1 MIVYGD
7 LLFLINF
14 SMDFLCFYFTCLL
27 LHKKLPTLRACISSA
42 VGGVYSVAALFL
54 VLDRPLALALD
65 VLVMVLM
72 CLAVLSERGLT
83 PARFF
88 LACVLYFIVSAT
100 LGGVMTALF
109 SFFNGAGLSDIGNA
123 SGSVANGGGEGID
136 AWIFA
141 LLAVCASVLTLCGG
155 RIFRSA
161 SHERTVTLE
170 IGGNGRAATLRALVD
185 SGNLACEPISGK
197 SIIFAN
203 IGSCREL
210 VPTELFD
217 AISGGETPESLLAVL
232 GVRLVPSSGIGGR
245 VLLPALRFPELYV
258 RTGRRKKRLDAYVAL
273 VPDGTFCD
281 CDAII
286 SDGLLV

>member
-42 VGGVYSVAALFL
+42 AGGAYSVAALFF
-54 VLDRPLALALD
+54 VLDRPLAIALD

-72 CLAVLSERGLT
+72 CLAVLAERGLT
-83 PARFF
+83 PARFL

-109 SFFNGAGLSDIGNA
+109 SFFNGAGLSDIGNVSDGA
-123 SGSVANGGGEGID
+123 VGGGEGID

-161 SHERTVTLE
+161 SHARTVTLE
-170 IGGNGRAATLRALVD
+170 IRGNGGVATLRALVD
-185 SGNLACEPISGK
+185 SGNLACEPISGR
-197 SIIFAN
+197 SVIFATV
-203 IGSCREL
+203 GSCREI
-210 VPTELFD
+210 VPMELYE
-217 AISGGETPESLLAVL
+217 AMSEGAAPESLPAVL

-258 RTGRRKKRLDAYVAL
+258 HTGRRKKCIDAYVAF
-273 VPDGTFCD
+273 VPDGTFCEH
-281 CDAII
+281 DAII

>member
-42 VGGVYSVAALFL
+42 AGGAYSVAALFI
-54 VLDRPLALALD
+54 VLDRPLALAID

-72 CLAVLSERGLT
+72 CLAVLLERGLT

-109 SFFNGAGLSDIGNA
+109 SFFNSAGLSDIGNI
-123 SGSVANGGGEGID
+123 SGGGGGEGID

-155 RIFRSA
+155 RVFRSA
-161 SHERTVTLE
+161 SHTHTVTLE
-170 IGGNGRAATLRALVD
+170 IRGNGRATTLRALVD
-185 SGNLACEPISGK
+185 SGNLACEPISGR
-197 SIIFAN
+197 SIIFAAV
-203 IGSCREL
+203 GSCREV
-210 VPTELFD
+210 VPTELYD
-217 AISGGETPESLLAVL
+217 AISKGAAPESLPAVL

-258 RTGRRKKRLDAYVAL
+258 RTGRRKKCIDAYVAL